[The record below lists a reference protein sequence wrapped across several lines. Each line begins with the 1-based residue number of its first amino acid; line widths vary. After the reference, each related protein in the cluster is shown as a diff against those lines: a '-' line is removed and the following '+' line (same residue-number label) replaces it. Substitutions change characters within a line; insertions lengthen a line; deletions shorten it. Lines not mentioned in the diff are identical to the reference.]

1 MIYLYS
7 GTPGSGKSLHMAQDI
22 LFKLRKKHNVIANFM
37 IDEEI
42 VKKRLFGKKEI
53 GLFTY
58 LDNEDLNVSA
68 LVEYARKYHIMGKEN
83 QTLLCIDECHVLFN
97 PREFQRK
104 DRLNWIQFFT
114 QHRKLGFNI
123 ILVTQNDRLLDRQI
137 RGLIEY
143 EVKHRKVN
151 NFKIGKVLPLKTFI
165 AIENWYGVREKIG
178 STFFVYKKQLGKL
191 YDSYKM
197 FDDSIMDS
205 AVIVKK

>member
-22 LFKLRKKHNVIANFM
+22 FFKLRRKHSVIANFM
-37 IDEEI
+37 IDEEV
-42 VKKRLFGKKEI
+42 VKQRLFGKKDI
-53 GLFTY
+53 GQFTFM
-58 LDNEDLNVSA
+58 DNEELSVSK
-68 LVEYARKYHIMGKEN
+68 LVEYARKNHVMGKES

-143 EVKHRKVN
+143 EIKHRKVN
-151 NFKIGKVLPLKTFI
+151 NFKIGKLLPIKTFI

-178 STFFVYKKQLGKL
+178 SSFFVYQKRLGKL

-197 FDDSIMDS
+197 FDDSLMDKPFIS
-205 AVIVKK
+205 